1 MSTVGLAFYFV
12 FGGNLLLDWGLPGY
26 KQEDT
31 GRSIQHAALIIVIVV
46 LSTLINGSVF
56 RLVLMPFG
64 LETMMPLVFATL
76 LFGFHAVLSLLSRF
90 TDKNGAPL
98 SVIPDT
104 VLPLS
109 LVLYAA
115 AMSTARVVG
124 SPTMLVFGGFS
135 AALGYLAA
143 SVLLDDIVDRLNLE
157 PVPVAFR
164 GIPIRFMS
172 AGMIALTFAGIE
184 AAFLMKIT

>member
-1 MSTVGLAFYFV
+1 VSAVGLAFYFV
-12 FGGNLLLDWGLPGY
+12 FGGNLLLEWGLPGY
-26 KQEDT
+26 KQVEP
-31 GRSIQHAALIIVIVV
+31 GRSIQNAALITVIAV
-46 LSTLINGSVF
+46 LSTLINGSIF
-56 RLVLMPFG
+56 RLVLTPLG
-64 LETMMPLVFATL
+64 LETMMPLVFAL
-76 LFGFHAVLSLLSRF
+76 ILFGFHATLGLVSKFREKSGIATSSL
-90 TDKNGAPL
+90 T
-98 SVIPDT
+98 DT
-104 VLPLS
+104 VLPMS

-115 AMSTARVVG
+115 AMSTTRIVG
-124 SPTMLVFGGFS
+124 SPYLLVLGGFS

-172 AGMIALTFAGIE
+172 AGLIALTFAGIE